1 MRIFPVCLILS
12 EVLYRV
18 SCMIKNQNISAS
30 RAATVWFFRTETKE
44 HSITQPPDMLTFCW
58 SIYGIYVI
66 PSTKTLRK
74 FFKGNIQLCSTIAK
88 FDFDGHQNHCSCN
101 PKSRE
106 IFFWSWEVSFDM
118 IDIEPSLDR
127 STEISILG
135 LALLESPEA
144 LQGFGVLTVAKK
156 TGRRLCQRGLCLL
169 F

>member
-1 MRIFPVCLILS
+1 MFLYSMIFSDCNKRTQ
-12 EVLYRV
+12 Y
-18 SCMIKNQNISAS
+18 NSAAWHA
-30 RAATVWFFRTETKE
+30 RYFRNG
-44 HSITQPPDMLTFCW
+44 TFWW
-58 SIYGIYVI
+58 SLYGIYVI

-74 FFKGNIQLCSTIAK
+74 IFKGNIQLCSTIAK

-135 LALLESPEA
+135 LALFESPKA
-144 LQGFGVLTVAKK
+144 SQGFGVLSVAKK
-156 TGRRLCQRGLCLL
+156 TGRWLCQRGLWRL